1 MNELKIPGRNL
12 KRLRLSSGL
21 TQGDLATKVG
31 LSKDTISKLEL
42 GKQENPGM
50 KHLVLICRVLNVDLE
65 QLFIKDVKLIP
76 INLVV
81 SDGSVR
87 AIGRIVEQVQKIL
100 AK

>member
-1 MNELKIPGRNL
+1 MNELKTPGRNL

-21 TQGDLATKVG
+21 TQADLATKVG

-50 KHLVLICRVLNVDLE
+50 KHLVLICRVLKVDLE
-65 QLFIKDVKLIP
+65 QLFIKDARLIP
-76 INLVV
+76 VNFIV
-81 SDGSVR
+81 SDGSVQ
-87 AIGRIVEQVQKIL
+87 ALGEIIKQAQKIL

>member
-1 MNELKIPGRNL
+1 MDELKTPGRNL

-21 TQGDLATKVG
+21 TQAELGLRVG
-31 LSKDTISKLEL
+31 LTKDTISKLEL

-50 KHLVLICRVLNVDLE
+50 KHLVLICRVLNVELE

-87 AIGRIVEQVQKIL
+87 ALGEIIKQVQKIL
-100 AK
+100 TN